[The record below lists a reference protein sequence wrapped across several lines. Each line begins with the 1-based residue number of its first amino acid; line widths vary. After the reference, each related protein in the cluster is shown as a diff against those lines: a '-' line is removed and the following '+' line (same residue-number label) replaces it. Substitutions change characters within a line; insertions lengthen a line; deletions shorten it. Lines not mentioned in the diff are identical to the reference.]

1 MLVVAPCRDLVRA
14 GGCLGC
20 GVAALWARESS
31 GVEAPSRGLNPGP
44 ARLTAVGERDGVRPK
59 LIEVALPLGA
69 INEAAAREKKGMKH
83 GRPST
88 LHLWWAR
95 RPLAATRAV
104 IWASLVDDPSGDDSL
119 TPEEQEAERQR
130 LFGILE
136 RLVVWENS
144 NNPDVLAE
152 AKAEI
157 DRCFPDGPP
166 PILDPFAGGGAIPLE
181 AQRLGLKALAGDLNP
196 VAVLINKAMIEIP
209 PRFAGQRPV
218 HPDIDTALNTYHRAQ
233 GLAADVEAYGQ
244 WMRDEA
250 ARRIGHLYPDATGPN
265 GEKLTPIAWIWARTV
280 ESPDPSWSGH
290 VPLVAS
296 WTLAK
301 RPGKPKVWIEPIV
314 DRETQ
319 MISYE
324 IREGG
329 EPTHERTVNRGN
341 GTCIATGSAIPGD
354 YIKSESRAGRMGQQ
368 LIAVVGE
375 GERGRSYCSAT
386 PVDADAAICGEPVWK
401 PEGRNPKKLTGGTV
415 YVYGL
420 DEWWKLFTARQLTAL
435 ATFSDLLGEV
445 AERVEKDA
453 NAAGLADDGV
463 RLRDGGRGAAAYTD
477 AVVTYLAFAIDK
489 LADTG
494 STICSWDR
502 SLCKIR
508 TTFAR
513 QAIPMTWDFAEG
525 NPLGT
530 RTGSF
535 SGILNWIA
543 RSIEHLPASQ
553 EAVATQRDAKAR
565 VQECA
570 GAALSTDPPYYDN
583 ISYADLS
590 DFFYVWL
597 RRNLSDVWPD
607 ECSTLLTPKAEE
619 LIANRYRAGSKE
631 QAEEHFESGMAEFM
645 AQVAESQTTDVPA
658 TIYYAYKATETKDG
672 EIRTTGWDTFLQ
684 AVLDAGLQVNATWPM
699 RTELGSR
706 LVASKSNALA
716 SSIVLAC
723 RPRAESASLATRG
736 EFMAALR
743 DELPE
748 AVRVLQ
754 SGNIAPVDMAQSTI
768 GPGIKVF
775 SRYAR
780 VVEADGSSMSVSTAL
795 RIIND
800 VLGEILDG
808 EEAELDADTRFAL
821 TWFSE
826 HGYEPGPSGD
836 ADSVARAKNTSLAG
850 IEESGVGEAREG
862 KFRLFEREDL
872 NPDWSPVDDQR
883 LTVWEVLQYLVAAL
897 DRSESEAAELLHTLG
912 GNADRTRQL
921 AYLLYQ
927 KANDKGWA
935 SEAGAYNR
943 LITAWPSLQTGA
955 AASASAPVQG
965 QMFSQ

>member
-1 MLVVAPCRDLVRA
+1 M
-14 GGCLGC
+14 
-20 GVAALWARESS
+20 S
-31 GVEAPSRGLNPGP
+31 GSG
-44 ARLTAVGERDGVRPK
+44 DRPK
-59 LIEVALPLGA
+59 LIEVALPLQA
-69 INEAAAREKKGMKH
+69 INQAAAREKSIRH
-83 GRPST
+83 GHPST

-104 IWASLVDDPSGDDSL
+104 IWASLVDDPSAEGYLDPDGNL
-119 TPEEQEAERQR
+119 LPDAEAQEEERNR
-130 LFGILE
+130 LFNVLK
-136 RLVVWENS
+136 RLVKWENS
-144 NNPDVLAE
+144 NNAEVLAD
-152 AKAEI
+152 ARAEI
-157 DRCFPDGPP
+157 DRAFPDGPP

-209 PRFAGQRPV
+209 PRFAGLPPV
-218 HPDIDTALNTYHRAQ
+218 HPDIDTGLNTWERAQ

-250 ARRIGHLYPDATGPN
+250 ERRIGHLYPDATGPD

-280 ESPDPSWSGH
+280 ESPDPSWPGH

-301 RPGKPKVWIEPIV
+301 KEGKPTVWIEPIV

-319 MISYE
+319 TIRYE
-324 IREGG
+324 TREGG
-329 EPTHERTVNRGN
+329 EPSRELTVNRGN

-368 LIAVVGE
+368 LMAVVAE
-375 GERGRSYCSAT
+375 GERGRSYWPANS
-386 PVDADAAICGEPVWK
+386 VDAGAAACDEPAWK
-401 PEGRNPKKLTGGTV
+401 PVGNNPKKLTGGTV

-420 DEWWKLFTARQLTAL
+420 DEWWKLFTIRQLTAL
-435 ATFSDLLGEV
+435 TTFSDLLGDV
-445 AERVEKDA
+445 AARVTIDA
-453 NAAGLADDGV
+453 VEHGLVDDGV
-463 RLRDGGRGAAAYTD
+463 RLRDGGKGTVAYAD

-489 LADTG
+489 FADLHN
-494 STICSWDR
+494 
-502 SLCKIR
+502 SLVRWEPVAQCP
-508 TTFAR
+508 R
-513 QAIPMTWDFAEG
+513 QLFGRQSIPMVWDYAEG
-525 NPLGT
+525 NPFSSSS
-530 RTGSF
+530 GSF
-535 SGILNWIA
+535 LTCLSGTFQGLS
-543 RSIEHLPASQ
+543 SIGNVLGN
-553 EAVATQRDAKAR
+553 EAEVLQRDATAR
-565 VQECA
+565 VSQST
-570 GAALSTDPPYYDN
+570 GAVLSTDPPYYDN

-597 RRNLSDVWPD
+597 RRNLSDIWPD
-607 ECSTLLTPKAEE
+607 ECSTLLTPKVEE
-619 LIANRYRAGSKE
+619 LIANRYRDGSKE
-631 QAEEHFESGMAEFM
+631 EAEEHFESGMAEFM
-645 AQVAESQTTDVPA
+645 AEVAKSQPVNVPA
-658 TIYYAYKATETKDG
+658 TIYYAYKATETKEG

-684 AVLDAGLQVNATWPM
+684 AVLDAGLQINATWPM
-699 RTELGSR
+699 RTETKSR
-706 LVASKSNALA
+706 LVAQGSNALA

-723 RPRAESASLATRG
+723 RARAESAALATRG
-736 EFMAALR
+736 EFIAALR

-748 AVRVLQ
+748 AVRLLQ

-795 RIIND
+795 GIIND

-808 EEAELDADTRFAL
+808 EEAELDPDTRFAL

-826 HGYEPGPSGD
+826 HGYDPGPSGD

-850 IEESGVGEAREG
+850 IEEAGVGEAREG
-862 KFRLFEREDL
+862 KFRLFERTEL
-872 NPDWSPVDDQR
+872 LPDWSPVDDQR

-897 DRSESEAAELLHTLG
+897 HRSESEAAELLHTLG
-912 GNADRTRQL
+912 GNGDRARQL

-935 SEAGAYNR
+935 SEAGAYNG
-943 LITAWPSLQTGA
+943 LITAWPTLQSTADATGPSQPSLL
-955 AASASAPVQG
+955 
-965 QMFSQ
+965 